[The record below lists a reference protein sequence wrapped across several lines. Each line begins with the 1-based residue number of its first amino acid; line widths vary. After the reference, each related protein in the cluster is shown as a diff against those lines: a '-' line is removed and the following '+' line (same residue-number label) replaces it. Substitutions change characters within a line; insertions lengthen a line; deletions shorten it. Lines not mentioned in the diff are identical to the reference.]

1 MRGRERRE
9 RERNGQ
15 TDKQRQREKRRN
27 KNVLDVAECL
37 VTEILKASVTEV
49 QQTILP
55 TKSLCK

>member
-1 MRGRERRE
+1 MRGREREKTR
-9 RERNGQ
+9 Q
-15 TDKQRQREKRRN
+15 TNRQRQSEKRRN